1 MDTIL
6 SPARFRNVIF
16 TAPTRGRL
24 RSAHTILSV
33 IDLPDDLAPLAYD
46 EETFVRSLF
55 VQADLNIRAYRIETL
70 KRRIPSC
77 LRALRAGSLER
88 ARWMVRQKPALLK
101 VALNALLIGVSGFF
115 RDTHVFESLR
125 QRFLPELS
133 RGAG

>member
-24 RSAHTILSV
+24 RSAHTIFSP
-33 IDLPDDLAPLAYD
+33 IDLPDDLSPLAYD
-46 EETFVRSLF
+46 EETFLRSLF

-88 ARWMVRQKPALLK
+88 ARWMGRQNPALLK
-101 VALNALLIGVSGFF
+101 RALNAWLIGVSAVFP
-115 RDTHVFESLR
+115 DTATFE
-125 QRFLPELS
+125 
-133 RGAG
+133 